1 MNSFLTFAQEFKSDQ
16 IKSNQKFTLPYVKIS
31 LWLWCSPYF
40 RKYLCYKIICNL
52 DMKIL
57 VAKEIFSWSICTIGW
72 YHIWRIIIIY
82 EILMI
87 CTCINTGSWGI
98 WWNLYGKFRWLF
110 RQIRPISVY
119 ENYLTLLCT
128 TPSWLIFII
137 FAILPPW
144 LYILCLIK
152 LAHMV
157 SNTEIKGG
165 WGAFWPGQGKLYNEV
180 SP

>member
-1 MNSFLTFAQEFKSDQ
+1 MNSFLTFAQEFISDQ

-82 EILMI
+82 EIFMI
-87 CTCINTGSWGI
+87 CTCIHTYWKLG
-98 WWNLYGKFRWLF
+98 NLMKFVLKIQMNVYANKIKIGLWKLF
-110 RQIRPISVY
+110 DPFVY
-119 ENYLTLLCT
+119 DAILANIYYFCYFAPLAVHTLLDKVGT
-128 TPSWLIFII
+128 YGL
-137 FAILPPW
+137 
-144 LYILCLIK
+144 
-152 LAHMV
+152 
-157 SNTEIKGG
+157 
-165 WGAFWPGQGKLYNEV
+165 
-180 SP
+180 